1 MRLLPHYENAVIAIE
16 KLRDYA
22 LDPESPKGKNK
33 ARVFAAALGI
43 GREHAE
49 ALALVLKDSLSRAP
63 AVRAKSDPHGE
74 RWITY
79 HQVTGLNARTSVITV
94 AWIYRLERPAVP
106 ALVSCYIE
114 EKGMRK
120 LEEAQLEPKE

>member
-1 MRLLPHYENAVIAIE
+1 MQLLPHHGNAVIAIQ

-22 LDPESPKGKNK
+22 LDPENPKGKNK

-43 GREHAE
+43 RREHAE
-49 ALALVLKDSLSRAP
+49 ALALLLKDSLSRAP
-63 AVRAKSDPHGE
+63 AVRGTRDWYGE

-79 HQVTGLNARTSVITV
+79 HQVVGLNARTSVITV
-94 AWIYRLERPAVP
+94 AWIYRPERPTVP

-114 EKGMRK
+114 EEGMRK
-120 LEEAQLEPKE
+120 LEQAQLEE